1 MAGADSTG
9 DRASFETIDW
19 EELGGV
25 ALSSRGKQMLAFAA
39 VYLALGIWDA
49 GVLHSGINT
58 LILDPLGMTSEWIA
72 AQRGVT
78 LDFTIPGTGFEVNH
92 DVLGVD
98 WLFLLTL
105 AVGYFYVGLPLYRD
119 RRLSAYYWRQFRKNK
134 AAVLSLLYLGFIFV
148 VGVLGPLLF
157 EPPTVA
163 PIEQY
168 QPPVFVAV
176 DDAVPLQC
184 MGETAGGACYGT
196 WAHPLG
202 TTSRGKDILKLV
214 VLGMRISMQVGL
226 ITMLLIITIGS
237 LVGTT
242 AAYFGGY
249 VDEVLMRYVDL
260 QASFPS
266 FFLFLIMGYLFQ
278 PSLFLLIVLFGLLGW
293 EGTSRLVRSEA
304 LQRTEEAYVKAAENV
319 GASDGYIIRRHLLP
333 NVSNTLVTNATLLI
347 PSLILTEA
355 ALSFLAL
362 TSTEASWGKV
372 ISDGRGDLDT
382 AWWISTV
389 PGFFLFFTILA
400 FNFIGDGLNDAL
412 DPRRA
417 QED

>member
-1 MAGADSTG
+1 
-9 DRASFETIDW
+9 
-19 EELGGV
+19 
-25 ALSSRGKQMLAFAA
+25 
-39 VYLALGIWDA
+39 
-49 GVLHSGINT
+49 
-58 LILDPLGMTSEWIA
+58 
-72 AQRGVT
+72 
-78 LDFTIPGTGFEVNH
+78 
-92 DVLGVD
+92 
-98 WLFLLTL
+98 
-105 AVGYFYVGLPLYRD
+105 
-119 RRLSAYYWRQFRKNK
+119 
-134 AAVLSLLYLGFIFV
+134 
-148 VGVLGPLLF
+148 
-157 EPPTVA
+157 
-163 PIEQY
+163 
-168 QPPVFVAV
+168 
-176 DDAVPLQC
+176 
-184 MGETAGGACYGT
+184 
-196 WAHPLG
+196 
-202 TTSRGKDILKLV
+202 
-214 VLGMRISMQVGL
+214 
-226 ITMLLIITIGS
+226 
-237 LVGTT
+237 
-242 AAYFGGY
+242 
-249 VDEVLMRYVDL
+249 
-260 QASFPS
+260 
-266 FFLFLIMGYLFQ
+266 MGYLFQ

-304 LQRTEEAYVKAAENV
+304 LQRTEEAYVRAAENV